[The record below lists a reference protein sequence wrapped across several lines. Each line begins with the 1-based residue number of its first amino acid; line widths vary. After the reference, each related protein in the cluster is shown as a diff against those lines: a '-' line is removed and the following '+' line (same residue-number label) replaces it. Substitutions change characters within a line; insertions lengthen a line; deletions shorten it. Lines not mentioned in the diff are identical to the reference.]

1 MIDPLSR
8 LFYTAENRYLNDEDM
23 EQFEH
28 SIASLE
34 SRLDLYELLRENEAK
49 IFQRLAIEL
58 HDRYPKESPSRL
70 QLALQHWILVLR
82 YCSMAMLLE
91 DPDFLRYRLLEW
103 MTEVVAAHEL
113 REIENSLDQMLRR
126 RFKKYMSGS
135 DIKLMAPYLAQ
146 ARQLLLESAHLEVN
160 SIS

>member
-1 MIDPLSR
+1 MIDQLNR
-8 LFYTAENRYLNDEDM
+8 LFYTAENRYLNDEDL

-28 SIASLE
+28 SIESLE
-34 SRLDLYELLRENEAK
+34 SRLNLYELLRENEAK

-113 REIENSLDQMLRR
+113 REIENSIDQMLRR

-146 ARQLLLESAHLEVN
+146 ARQLLLESARLEVN